1 MAGKPPSNSFVLISC
16 YSLRH
21 IWLTVALLV
30 EPRRSVRST
39 KGVNN
44 RLSDVGLESASP
56 TPNSVQ
62 TTKSKKKTVA
72 KDKDRSSPARSQ
84 TTEDANSNG
93 SDDIIRC
100 VCGAKEEDEDDP
112 RMMIQCEGC
121 DAWQHT
127 QCMGIP
133 KKKIPKQYFCEICR
147 PENHQVLLEQLDK
160 GEKPWEKKP
169 TAKRRGK
176 KDLTPAG
183 GQKQDLTPARGM
195 RKEETPARKKSEVT
209 PDPEPQDA
217 PMVKPETP
225 VAKKPSP
232 RKKRSVV
239 DKQSPAPPA
248 ELEDRMDIDELQTA
262 PEDIPDKP
270 PEPDD
275 IVDRERT
282 VSVELS
288 PAKGHSESNGSG
300 IPDGVVENLPE
311 PQVQIRKSS
320 TVHSTDGY
328 QTPTSILK
336 DDPVRGG
343 ARRDSIKSAKSMKRR
358 PTDDSDGEYKQD
370 EEVYF
375 CQQLFIVAAD
385 GVW

>member
-1 MAGKPPSNSFVLISC
+1 MGYV
-16 YSLRH
+16 
-21 IWLTVALLV
+21 WLTGALLV

-56 TPNSVQ
+56 TPNSAQ
-62 TTKSKKKTVA
+62 ITKSKKKTAA

-100 VCGAKEEDEDDP
+100 VCGAKEEDEDDS

-147 PENHQVLLEQLDK
+147 PENHQVLLEQLKK

-169 TAKRRGK
+169 TAKRKGK
-176 KDLTPAG
+176 KDS
-183 GQKQDLTPARGM
+183 TPARGQ
-195 RKEETPARKKSEVT
+195 KQESAPARGMKKEQTPTRAKSEVT
-209 PDPEPQDA
+209 PDPEPQDEPVA
-217 PMVKPETP
+217 KPETP

-232 RKKRSVV
+232 RRKKFVV
-239 DKQSPAPPA
+239 DKVSPAPP
-248 ELEDRMDIDELQTA
+248 EESGDRMDIDESQTT

-270 PEPDD
+270 PEPDG
-275 IVDRERT
+275 IIDRERT

-288 PAKGHSESNGSG
+288 PAKGHNESNEGG
-300 IPDGVVENLPE
+300 IPEEAAEDPPE
-311 PQVQIRKSS
+311 PQVQIRKPPTVLS
-320 TVHSTDGY
+320 TNDVY
-328 QTPTSILK
+328 QTPTSIPK
-336 DDPVRGG
+336 DDPVRGT
-343 ARRDSIKSAKSMKRR
+343 RRDSVKSTKSMKRR

-370 EEVYF
+370 EEV
-375 CQQLFIVAAD
+375 
-385 GVW
+385 

>member
-1 MAGKPPSNSFVLISC
+1 MI
-16 YSLRH
+16 Y
-21 IWLTVALLV
+21 IWLTGALLV

-56 TPNSVQ
+56 TPNSAQ
-62 TTKSKKKTVA
+62 TTKSKKKTTA

-176 KDLTPAG
+176 KDS
-183 GQKQDLTPARGM
+183 TPARMQKQESTLARGA
-195 RKEETPARKKSEVT
+195 RKEQTPARKKSEVT

-217 PMVKPETP
+217 PVAKPETP
-225 VAKKPSP
+225 VAKEPSP
-232 RKKRSVV
+232 RKKSVV
-239 DKQSPAPPA
+239 DKQGSASPV
-248 ELEDRMDIDELQTA
+248 ESEDRMDIDEPQTA

-270 PEPDD
+270 PEPGD

-288 PAKGHSESNGSG
+288 PAKGHNESNGSA
-300 IPDGVVENLPE
+300 IPNEAAEGLPE

-320 TVHSTDGY
+320 TVHSTDDGY
-328 QTPTSILK
+328 QTPTSIPK
-336 DDPVRGG
+336 DDVVRGG
-343 ARRDSIKSAKSMKRR
+343 TRRDSVKSAKSMKRR

-375 CQQLFIVAAD
+375 VSITLSIPQLIQFSRGLKRKS
-385 GVW
+385 GV

>member
-1 MAGKPPSNSFVLISC
+1 M
-16 YSLRH
+16 
-21 IWLTVALLV
+21 
-30 EPRRSVRST
+30 
-39 KGVNN
+39 
-44 RLSDVGLESASP
+44 
-56 TPNSVQ
+56 
-62 TTKSKKKTVA
+62 

-100 VCGAKEEDEDDP
+100 VCGAKEEDEDDS

-169 TAKRRGK
+169 AAKRRGK
-176 KDLTPAG
+176 KDSTPAG
-183 GQKQDLTPARGM
+183 GQKQDSTPARGM
-195 RKEETPARKKSEVT
+195 RKEQTPVRKKSEVT
-209 PDPEPQDA
+209 PDPEPQGA
-217 PMVKPETP
+217 LMAKPETP
-225 VAKKPSP
+225 MAKKPSP
-232 RKKRSVV
+232 RKKKPVV
-239 DKQSPAPPA
+239 DKQSSAPPA
-248 ELEDRMDIDELQTA
+248 ESEDRMDIDELQTA

-282 VSVELS
+282 VSAELS
-288 PAKGHSESNGSG
+288 PAKGHSESNGVG
-300 IPDGVVENLPE
+300 IPDGVAEDLPE

-320 TVHSTDGY
+320 TVHSTDDRY
-328 QTPTSILK
+328 QTPTSIPK
-336 DDPVRGG
+336 DDPVRGST
-343 ARRDSIKSAKSMKRR
+343 RRDSVKSAKSMKRR

-370 EEVYF
+370 EEVYLY
-375 CQQLFIVAAD
+375 QQSSFYCRS
-385 GVW
+385 